1 LSAPD
6 DSPLPPE
13 IRKIMFSKGKS
24 DEAGNP
30 VGKSAETDNP
40 AGNTEAKKN

>member
-1 LSAPD
+1 
-6 DSPLPPE
+6 
-13 IRKIMFSKGKS
+13 MFSKGKS